1 MRCPDLHY
9 TEVLSDE
16 SINSIV
22 HGLAILPTTATRTLY
37 LNSKVVER
45 LTDEQLAIITDK
57 NWTVG

>member
-1 MRCPDLHY
+1 MNCPDLHY

-22 HGLAILPTTATRTLY
+22 NGLAIPPTTHTRTLY
-37 LNSKVVER
+37 LNSKVVDR
-45 LTDEQLAIITDK
+45 LTDEQLAIIADK